1 MELKVHLEAFEGP
14 LDLLLHLIDKNKLNI
29 YDIPISEITDQYMD
43 YLSEMEKYNLEIASE
58 FLVMASTLLNIKS
71 KMLLPREE
79 DENGDEIDPRD
90 ELVEQLL
97 EYKMVRSLSDELI
110 MLQKNAEDVFFR
122 SPSIPKDVMEYEI
135 PVDTTELMKDVT
147 LKKLEDIFSS
157 VLRRK
162 EDRRDPIRARFG
174 DIPKEE
180 IPLEKKMAYVKDYI
194 SKHRSC
200 SFKALLTE
208 QSDKTEVIV
217 AFLSILELMKTGEIV
232 VKQERIF
239 DDIIISSKQ

>member
-1 MELKVHLEAFEGP
+1 
-14 LDLLLHLIDKNKLNI
+14 
-29 YDIPISEITDQYMD
+29 
-43 YLSEMEKYNLEIASE
+43 
-58 FLVMASTLLNIKS
+58 
-71 KMLLPREE
+71 
-79 DENGDEIDPRD
+79 
-90 ELVEQLL
+90 
-97 EYKMVRSLSDELI
+97 

>member
-29 YDIPISEITDQYMD
+29 YDIPISEITDQYMT
-43 YLSEMEKYNLEIASE
+43 YISEMEKCNLEVASE

-79 DENGDEIDPRD
+79 DENGEEIDPRD

-97 EYKMVRSLSDELI
+97 EYKMVRSLSEELI
-110 MLQKNAEDVFFR
+110 VLQKNAEDVFYR
-122 SPSIPKDVMEYEI
+122 PPSIPKDVLDYEE
-135 PVDTTELMKDVT
+135 PVDTTELTKDIT
-147 LKKLEDIFSS
+147 LKKLEDIFAS

-180 IPLEKKMAYVKDYI
+180 VPLEKKMAYVKEYI
-194 SKHRSC
+194 CNHKSC
-200 SFKALLTE
+200 SFRALLSE
-208 QSDKTEVIV
+208 QSDKTELIV
-217 AFLSILELMKTGEIV
+217 AFLSLLELMKTGEIV
-232 VKQERIF
+232 VAQEHIF
-239 DDIIISSKQ
+239 DDITISAK